1 MQKDVSTRAGGLDPL
16 RDAARQFSR
25 GNRIAEVRAH
35 GSGNVNDT
43 FLVSLASGGGS
54 QFILQRLNTGVFRN
68 PELVLR
74 NMRIATEHA
83 AARLERTPMGERR
96 WEIPRLLTTADGHD
110 YWIDSAGQFWRAMSL
125 ISDCDSF
132 DCVRDS
138 AHAAEIGYAL
148 GLFHHLVSDIPAG
161 LLGDTLKGFHV
172 TPAYLRRY
180 DEVVEKCET
189 GAPLQERD
197 YCAGFVE
204 SRRGQAHVLEQA
216 AADGK
221 LLLRT
226 IHGDPKINNVMI
238 DRTSGQA
245 VGLVDLDTVKPG
257 LVQYDIGDCLRSC
270 CNPLGEETDRPDR
283 VHCDL
288 DLCQA
293 VLRGYSIHAGAF
305 LTESDY
311 VFIYD
316 AVRLI
321 AFELG
326 LRFFTDYLEGDVYFK
341 VRYRE
346 HNLQRAV
353 VQFRLVE
360 SIEAQAAGIRK
371 IIRDCI

>member
-1 MQKDVSTRAGGLDPL
+1 ML
-16 RDAARQFSR
+16 DAARRFSR

-43 FLVSLASGGGS
+43 FLVSLASGCGS

-68 PELVLR
+68 PELVMR

-96 WEIPRLLTTADGHD
+96 WEIPRLQTTTDELN
-110 YWIDSAGQFWRAMSL
+110 YWVDSAGQFWRALSL
-125 ISDCDSF
+125 ISDTDSF

-138 AHAAEIGYAL
+138 THAGEIGYAL
-148 GLFHHLVSDIPAG
+148 GLFHHLVSDIPEG
-161 LLGDTLKGFHV
+161 TLGDTLKGFHV

-180 DEVVEKCET
+180 DEVVEKRET
-189 GAPLQERD
+189 GAALQERD

-238 DRTSGQA
+238 DRKSGQA
-245 VGLVDLDTVKPG
+245 VGMVDLDTVKPG

-270 CNPLGEETDRPDR
+270 CNTLGEETDQPDR
-283 VHCDL
+283 VHFDL
-288 DLCQA
+288 GICQA
-293 VLRGYSIHAGAF
+293 VLRGYSFHAGRF
-305 LTESDY
+305 LTQSDY
-311 VFIYD
+311 DFIYD

-346 HNLQRAV
+346 HNLQRAI

-371 IIRDCI
+371 IIRDCL